1 MYLVLSHCSMHST
14 FHQRNQPHHLN
25 RNSTLQ
31 TPQGLCSP
39 PFTARRVA
47 LFRNLVL
54 AIREASPNRTFLRR
68 LLFSLGRSV
77 GPRQA
82 FTHHV
87 RLLAIHPFRHPSLHD
102 IGTMLDKRCQVDT
115 LYLDFSKAFDVD
127 HKPLLTKLQRFGI
140 TGNLLR
146 WLNDYLTDR
155 KQRVTSQA
163 LPILSGVPQGSI
175 LGPLLFLIYVNALPA
190 SVSTQSTTALFTDGT
205 KCYRAVRTT
214 EDGAELQCDLM
225 NLIGWCNT
233 WRMDFNVSKCGVLSF
248 TRSHKPIC
256 YPYEHLGTKIKRPDT
271 MKDLGITITGDL
283 K

>member
-1 MYLVLSHCSMHST
+1 MGKCTSFSLTVPCTQLFTNEINLTISIGIRHS
-14 FHQRNQPHHLN
+14 RPLKVSAPLHLE
-25 RNSTLQ
+25 LD
-31 TPQGLCSP
+31 
-39 PFTARRVA
+39 
-47 LFRNLVL
+47 
-54 AIREASPNRTFLRR
+54 EW
-68 LLFSLGRSV
+68 LFSEIWSWLSERHHQIEPFSDASSLAWGGVLGP
-77 GPRQA
+77 G
-82 FTHHV
+82 
-87 RLLAIHPFRHPSLHD
+87 
-102 IGTMLDKRCQVDT
+102 KRCQVDT

-214 EDGAELQCDLM
+214 EDGSELQCDLM